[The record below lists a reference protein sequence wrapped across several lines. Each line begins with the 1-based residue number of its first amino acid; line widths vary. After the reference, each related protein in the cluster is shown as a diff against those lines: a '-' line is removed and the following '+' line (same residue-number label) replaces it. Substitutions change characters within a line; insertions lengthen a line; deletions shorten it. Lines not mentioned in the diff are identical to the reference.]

1 MECDSSN
8 DSEATVSGNGGTTLS
23 LSRKIAIVDQ
33 LIAGTIETAYVVKK
47 YNVKY
52 RTVRLWVSKRNR
64 KKLLKLGDGR
74 PRSLDDISLRCIAE
88 FLDANGPVSE
98 EDLRDEIRSEHHET
112 YSRRVASGIECRK
125 YRAMS
130 RNTVLR
136 YVSRFSHALEQPPD
150 S

>member
-64 KKLLKLGDGR
+64 KKLQGCL
-74 PRSLDDISLRCIAE
+74 
-88 FLDANGPVSE
+88 
-98 EDLRDEIRSEHHET
+98 
-112 YSRRVASGIECRK
+112 
-125 YRAMS
+125 
-130 RNTVLR
+130 
-136 YVSRFSHALEQPPD
+136 
-150 S
+150 